1 MPAQA
6 LVLLDVLKGERIQMR
21 VQSIGAYYTLQG
33 AAEAL
38 GVSYWQVA
46 RVVRQRQ
53 TPTLLL
59 GQTQL
64 VKLDDLR
71 GLFAAAAAEAG
82 ASAQQEVSAPSA
94 AASYRARGISARSAA
109 ATRWPTKRAAR
120 SATPAAIRPAEAY
133 SFAHSVGRPGGATLW
148 LRFGFWP
155 VRQQP
160 PDEG

>member
-1 MPAQA
+1 
-6 LVLLDVLKGERIQMR
+6 MR

-46 RVVRQRQ
+46 RAVRQRQ

-71 GLFAAAAAEAG
+71 GAFAASAAEAG
-82 ASAQQEVSAPSA
+82 ASRQQEVSAPSA
-94 AASYRARGISARSAA
+94 PGHVCPQCGSHALAYEEGCQKCYACGYSAC
-109 ATRWPTKRAAR
+109 
-120 SATPAAIRPAEAY
+120 
-133 SFAHSVGRPGGATLW
+133 
-148 LRFGFWP
+148 
-155 VRQQP
+155 
-160 PDEG
+160 

>member
-1 MPAQA
+1 M
-6 LVLLDVLKGERIQMR
+6 VCWLDVLKGERIQMR

-46 RVVRQRQ
+46 RAVRQRQ

-82 ASAQQEVSAPSA
+82 ASA

-120 SATPAAIRPAEAY
+120 SATPAAIRPADAR
-133 SFAHSVGRPGGATLW
+133 ARLVHIQKMDRP
-148 LRFGFWP
+148 LRF
-155 VRQQP
+155 
-160 PDEG
+160 